1 MLNKS
6 SFKDKKVL
14 VFDLDGT
21 IVKLNV
27 NWKELKQILSERYSK
42 IYNTSCQFNSISGC
56 LSYVVSKDDKKELGN
71 FFDIIR
77 EFEVKNIDNNAPI
90 KESIYFIKHKTEFGI
105 DDGVKLAILSL
116 NSRKTIIES
125 LKKEEILDKFDF
137 IVGREDVR
145 RWKPEPEGLIVIKNH
160 YGIENDEML
169 YIGDMKKDMLTGD
182 NAGVDTYL
190 IDDLIQYVNDH
201 KKN

>member
-1 MLNKS
+1 MLKKS

-27 NWKELKQILSERYSK
+27 NWKELKQILSERYSN
-42 IYNTSCQFNSISGC
+42 IYNTSCQFYSISGC
-56 LSYVVSKDDKKELGN
+56 LSYVVSKDDKKELEN

-77 EFEVKNIDNNAPI
+77 EFEVKNIDNNTPI
-90 KESIYFIKHKTEFGI
+90 EESVYFIKNKNEFGI
-105 DDGVKLAILSL
+105 DDVVKLAILSL
-116 NSRKTIIES
+116 NTRKTIIES
-125 LKKEEILDKFDF
+125 LKKEKILDKFDF

-145 RWKPEPEGLIVIKNH
+145 RWKPEPEGLVIIKNH
-160 YGIENDEML
+160 YGIKSDEML
-169 YIGDMKKDMLTGD
+169 YIGDMRKDMLTGD

-190 IDDLIQYVNDH
+190 IDDLIQYVKDH

>member
-1 MLNKS
+1 MLKKS

-27 NWKELKQILSERYSK
+27 NWKELKQILSERYSN

-56 LSYVVSKDDKKELGN
+56 LSYVVSKDDKKELEN

-77 EFEVKNIDNNAPI
+77 EFEVKNIDNNTPI
-90 KESIYFIKHKTEFGI
+90 EESIYFIKYKNEFGI
-105 DDGVKLAILSL
+105 DDGAKLAILSL
-116 NSRKTIIES
+116 NTRKTVIES
-125 LKKEEILDKFDF
+125 LKKEKILDKFDF

-145 RWKPEPEGLIVIKNH
+145 RWKPEPEGLVIIKNH
-160 YGIENDEML
+160 YGIKSDEML
-169 YIGDMKKDMLTGD
+169 YIGDMRKDMLTGD

-190 IDDLIQYVNDH
+190 IDDLIQYVKDH

>member
-1 MLNKS
+1 MLKKS

-27 NWKELKQILSERYSK
+27 NWKKLKQILSERYSK

-77 EFEVKNIDNNAPI
+77 EFEVKNIDNNTPI
-90 KESIYFIKHKTEFGI
+90 DESIYFIKHKNEFGI
-105 DDGVKLAILSL
+105 DGGVKLAILSL

-145 RWKPEPEGLIVIKNH
+145 RWKPEPEGLI
-160 YGIENDEML
+160 
-169 YIGDMKKDMLTGD
+169 
-182 NAGVDTYL
+182 
-190 IDDLIQYVNDH
+190 
-201 KKN
+201 